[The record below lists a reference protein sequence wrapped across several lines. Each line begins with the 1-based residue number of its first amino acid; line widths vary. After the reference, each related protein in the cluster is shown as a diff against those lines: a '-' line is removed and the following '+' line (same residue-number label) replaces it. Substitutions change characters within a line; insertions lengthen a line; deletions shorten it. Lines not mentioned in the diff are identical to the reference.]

1 VEGWFEGNLANHAA
15 TTARAIGEG
24 DAESAVMQQVLGLHR
39 SELSR
44 RMAGAGRRNGRPGAF
59 RSLRK
64 K

>member
-24 DAESAVMQQVLGLHR
+24 DVESAAMQQVVGPHR
-39 SELSR
+39 SEMSR
-44 RMAGAGRRNGRPGAF
+44 RMAGRRNGRPGAF